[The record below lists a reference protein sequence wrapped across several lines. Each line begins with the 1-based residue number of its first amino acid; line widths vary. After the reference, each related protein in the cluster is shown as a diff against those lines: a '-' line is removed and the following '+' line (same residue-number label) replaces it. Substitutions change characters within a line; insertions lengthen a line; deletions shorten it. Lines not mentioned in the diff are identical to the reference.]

1 MHIVVSLVRFD
12 EILIFSALGIL
23 AGLLAGMFGIGGG
36 LIIVPVLIGT
46 FTSLGFDNEV
56 IVHLSIGTAI
66 ACIIFTGLSSA
77 NAHKNKNSIN
87 FIHFKPVAI
96 GIIFGALIGALFAIQ
111 IKGLFLKYLIAVFIL
126 LVGFQLLFNIS
137 LTSKQF
143 TPTKPKSIFAGSVI
157 GFLSSIL
164 GIGGGTFSVPY
175 FKASGLNLTSAIGT
189 SAACGVPIAI
199 FGTLGY
205 IIAGINKDIL
215 PTMSLGYIYLPALL
229 GVSITSIFSAKYG
242 ADIAH
247 YLSQSV
253 LRKLMAVWFF
263 IVSIYMFLI

>member
-1 MHIVVSLVRFD
+1 MGSFLGSVLSISIEASSLKIIIGISYLLIALQTLFNSSLVIRNVKPSFNTV
-12 EILIFSALGIL
+12 LYG
-23 AGLLAGMFGIGGG
+23 AG
-36 LIIVPVLIGT
+36 
-46 FTSLGFDNEV
+46 
-56 IVHLSIGTAI
+56 
-66 ACIIFTGLSSA
+66 TGA
-77 NAHKNKNSIN
+77 A
-87 FIHFKPVAI
+87 
-96 GIIFGALIGALFAIQ
+96 
-111 IKGLFLKYLIAVFIL
+111 
-126 LVGFQLLFNIS
+126 
-137 LTSKQF
+137 
-143 TPTKPKSIFAGSVI
+143 
-157 GFLSSIL
+157 SSIL

-205 IIAGINKDIL
+205 IIAGINKDML
-215 PTMSLGYIYLPALL
+215 PAMSLGYIYLPALI

-253 LRKLMAVWFF
+253 LRKLMAAWFF